1 MGARERENHEDM
13 VLVSRDR
20 RRQAVERQAVQVDV
34 TDARAQIFD
43 DKAVLR
49 LHLER
54 LAEELIALEEET
66 GSEPKGPWTV
76 FNFVIPTVH
85 PSFYMGLRCD
95 KKGKYL
101 PAIFAGN
108 FISFQLSPRLP

>member
-1 MGARERENHEDM
+1 MGARERENHKDM

-20 RRQAVERQAVQVDV
+20 RRQAVERHPVHKDV

-43 DKAVLR
+43 NKAVLCLPLNR
-49 LHLER
+49 PV
-54 LAEELIALEEET
+54 EELIVVEEASA
-66 GSEPKGPWTV
+66 SEPKGPWTV